1 MRYRLPIG
9 DRELPLDGLLGTRL
23 EISHGGVVRCIAC
36 GRRTRRSYAQGHC
49 WRCFRTLAS
58 CDLCILSPERCH
70 HHLGTCREPA
80 WGEANCFRPHI
91 VYLANSS
98 RVKVGITQASA
109 VPTRWIDQGAAAALP
124 VLEVAT
130 RRASGIVEA
139 ALRDRFGDRT
149 DWRAMLRG
157 PPAPVDLE
165 ALRASVL
172 AGLPALEAA
181 LALAGVDDR
190 PRPLER
196 EPLRTFIYPVARW
209 PVRVRSLD
217 LARVPEIA
225 GILEGVKGQYLML
238 SSGVLNVRRHA
249 GFEVSVRVG

>member
-1 MRYRLPIG
+1 MSYRLPVG
-9 DRELPLDGLLGTRL
+9 DRELALNDLLGARL
-23 EISHGGVVRCIAC
+23 EIRHGGLIRCIAC

-80 WGEANCFRPHI
+80 WGEANCLRPHI

-98 RVKVGITQASA
+98 GVKVGITQASA
-109 VPTRWIDQGAAAALP
+109 VPGRWIDQGASAALP
-124 VLEVAT
+124 VLGVAT

-139 ALRDRFGDRT
+139 ALRARFSDRT

-157 PPAPVDLE
+157 PPDPVDLE

-172 AGLPALEAA
+172 GELPALQAA
-181 LALAGVDDR
+181 LADAGVDDR
-190 PRPLER
+190 PRPLDHEG
-196 EPLRTFIYPVARW
+196 PRTFRYPVARW

-217 LARVPEIA
+217 LTRVPEIA
-225 GILEGVKGQYLML
+225 GTLEGVKGQYLML
-238 SSGVLNVRRHA
+238 SCGVLNVRRHA
-249 GFEVSVRVG
+249 GFEVSVRAG